1 MSGLSAA
8 ELAELSDILARTGDQ
23 RDGGQTAGGL
33 VGVEDVMALTPLQQ
47 GLFALAMF
55 TKSAADDPYTI
66 AAPFDVFGQL
76 DTVLLRNCAIATM
89 HRHPNLRARF
99 VQGKLPHPVQVVP
112 SDVDLSWRQVVATP
126 EEVAS
131 LEADEQR
138 SGFDLERGLTMRF
151 LLVELP
157 NERWRFVITAHH
169 IVIDGWS
176 LAVFVNELFALYR
189 AGGAIDVLAAPPR
202 PFRDYLG
209 WLGGWDSQS
218 GEQFWR
224 DYLAGLSAP
233 TMLSRALAGGQ
244 GGQVAEEPQ
253 RIELCLGAE
262 VTARLVDGAR
272 SRGVTVNS
280 LVQVAWAL
288 VLGALTGRDDVV
300 FGIAVSGRPSELAG
314 VQSMVGL
321 FINTVPLRV
330 RLDPQAVI
338 ADLCAAV
345 RRDTALVREY
355 AYFSHARLR
364 QAAGVGEMFDT
375 LLVFENFPTGGLAV
389 GKDVPVGAATFRRVA
404 AHSPTHFPVTV
415 TAEFARDQLTLMIA
429 ATGDALSV
437 LTPETGLGVA
447 DLVQRLGRVLVAMTG
462 DVGVRV
468 SSLDVLDSVE
478 RVRLDGWGNR
488 AVLGASVPVGV
499 SIPALFDAQ
508 VVRDRDAVALSF
520 EGQSLTYGEL
530 DEASNRLARFLVGL
544 GAGPG
549 QRVALVFGRC
559 AQAVT
564 AILAVL
570 KTGAAYVPIDPGL
583 PAARVRFMV
592 ADAGPVAV
600 VTTGGWAAGLDGCG
614 CVVVDVADA
623 GVEACAGTGLVAP
636 AADDIAYLIYTSGT
650 TGIPKGVAVSH
661 RNVVALVESLAS
673 SVPVAGVWSQWHSY
687 AFDVSVCEIWG
698 ALLSGGRLV
707 VVPEQ
712 VVGSPEDFL
721 ALLVAERVSVLSQT
735 PSAFYA
741 LQGAV
746 AVRSG
751 LGRELRVEAV
761 LLAGEAFEPQRAG
774 VWLARRPGVAR
785 LINLYG
791 TTETTVHASVR
802 EIVGADAESAVSPI
816 GVPLGHLG
824 FFVLDGWLRPVPVGV
839 VGELYVAGV
848 GVGVGYWGRG
858 SLTGSRFVA
867 CPFGGVGERMYRT
880 GDLVCWGRDGQLQ
893 YRGRVDDQV
902 KVRGYRIELGEV
914 QAALGAVDG
923 VGQAVVVVREDRG
936 GDRRLVGYVTGAV
949 DPVVVRGVLG
959 QRLPGYMV
967 PAAVVVVAGLPLTVN
982 GKLDR
987 RALPAPEYGDG
998 DRYRAPVGPVQ
1009 EILAGIYAEVL
1020 GLERVGVEDSF
1031 FELGGDSLSAMRLI
1045 AAVNAGL
1052 GVDLSVRV
1060 LFEWPTVAGL
1070 ASCVGGVSGSVV
1082 PVVPLVAGPRPAV
1095 VPLSFTQSGLWF
1107 LEQVQGPSAVYNMAA
1122 AFRLGGGLDV
1132 DALGA
1137 AWVDVVGRHE
1147 SLRTVFP
1154 AVGGVPQQVVVAVER
1169 ADFGW
1174 RVVDAGGWS
1183 VGRLGEAVAAVA
1195 GYAFSLATEIPL
1207 RVVLFRVSAD
1217 EHVLVCVVHHIAG
1230 DGWSMTPLARDLGV
1244 AYAARCAGCVPGWA
1258 PLAVQ
1263 YGDYTLWQRA
1273 RLGDI
1278 GDEGS
1283 PIAAQLAYWQRVLAG
1298 MPERLA
1304 LPTDRPYPPVADHR
1318 GGRVGIDW
1326 SVGLQ
1331 QQIARVAREHNATSF
1346 MVVQAALAVVLA
1358 KISASSEVAVGVP
1371 VAGRGDRGLDE
1382 LVGMFVNTLVL
1393 RVDMSADPT
1402 VADLLAQVRASS
1414 LDAYEHQDVP
1424 FEVLVERLNPVRSLT
1439 HHPLVQV
1446 MLAWQNFP
1454 GQLSDPGSGLV
1465 LGDVQVTAL
1474 PVDTGSARIDLA
1486 FFVGERWTEAGEPA
1500 GIGGGVEFR
1509 TDVFDAGSIEMLIER
1524 LGRVL
1529 VAMTGDVGVRVSSLD
1544 VLDSVERVRL
1554 DGWGNR
1560 AVLGASVPVGVSIP
1574 ALFDAQVV
1582 RDRDAVALSF
1592 EGQSLTY
1599 GELDEASN
1607 RLARFLVG
1615 LGAGPGQRVAL
1626 VFGRCAQAVTAI
1638 LAVLKTG
1645 AAYVPID
1652 PGLPAA
1658 RVRFMV
1664 ADAGPVAVV
1673 TTGGWAAGLDGCGCV
1688 VVDVAD
1694 AGVEAC
1700 AGTGL
1705 VAPAADDI
1713 AYLIYTSGTTG
1724 TPKGVAITHRNVTQ
1738 LVASADAGLPRG
1750 PEQVWTQWVSYSF
1763 DVSVWEIWGALL
1775 SGGRLVVVPEQ
1786 VVGSPEDFHALLI
1799 AERVTVLS
1807 QTPTAAGVLSPQGL
1821 ESVALLVGGEGCPG
1835 EVVDRWAPG
1844 RLMINE
1850 YGPTETTMWVALS
1863 APLVAGSGAPPIGSP
1878 VSGAALFVLDGW
1890 LRPVPV
1896 GVVGELYVAGVGVG
1910 VGYWGRGS
1918 LTGSRFVACP
1928 FGGVGERMYRTGD
1941 LVCWGRDGQLQYRG
1955 RVDDQV
1961 KVRGYRIELGEVQAA
1976 LGAVDGVGQAVVVVR
1991 EDRGGDRRLVGYVT
2005 GAVDPVVVRGV
2016 LGQRLPGYMVPAAV
2030 VVVAGLPLTV
2040 NGKLDRRALPAPEYG
2055 DGDRYRAPVGPVQ
2068 EILAGIYAEV
2078 LGLERVGVEDSFF
2091 ELGGDSLSAMRLI
2104 AAVNAG
2110 LGVDLSVR
2118 VLFEWPTVAGLASC
2132 VGGVSGSV
2140 VPVVPLVAG
2149 PRPAVVPLSF
2159 TQSGLWFLEQVQGPS
2174 AVYNMA
2180 AAFRL
2185 GGGLDVDALGAA
2197 WVDVVGRHESL
2208 RTVFPAVGG
2217 VPQQVVVAV
2226 ERADFGWR
2234 VVDAGGWSVGRLGEA
2249 VAAVAGY
2256 AFSLATE
2263 IPLRVVLFRVSA
2275 DEHVLVCVVHHIAG
2289 DGWSMTPLARDLG
2302 VAYAARCAGC
2312 VPGWAPLA
2320 VQYGDYTLW
2329 QRARLGDIGDE
2340 GSPIAAQLAYWQR
2353 VLAGMPE
2360 RLALPT
2366 DRPYPPVAD
2375 HRGGRV
2381 GIDWSVGLQQQIA
2394 RVAREH
2400 NATSFMVVQAA
2411 LAVVLAKISASS
2423 EVAVGVPVAGRGDRG
2438 LDELVG
2444 MFVNTLVLRV
2454 DMSAD
2459 PTVADLLAQV
2469 RASSLDAYEHQ
2480 DVPFEVLVERLNPV
2494 RSLTHHPLVQV
2505 MLAWQNFPGQL
2516 SDPGSG
2522 LVLGDVQV
2530 TALPVDTGSARIDL
2544 AFFVGERWTE
2554 AGEPAGIGGGV
2565 EFRTDVFDAGSIEML
2580 IERLGRVLVAMT
2592 GDVGVRVSSL
2602 DVLDSVERVRLDGW
2616 GNRAVLGASVPVG
2629 VSIPALFDAQVVRDR
2644 DAVALSFEG
2653 QSLTYGEL
2661 DEASNRLARFLVG
2674 LGAGPGQRVALVF
2687 GRCAQ
2692 AVTAIL
2698 AVLKT
2703 GAAYVPIDPGL
2714 PAARVRFMVA
2724 DAGPVAV
2731 VTTGGWAAG
2740 LDGCGCVVVD
2750 VADAGVEA
2758 CAGTGLVAP
2767 AADDIAYLIYTSGTT
2782 GIPKGVAVSHRN
2794 VVALVESLASSVPV
2808 AGVWSQW
2815 HSYAFDV
2822 SVCEIWGALLS
2833 GGRLVVVP
2841 EQVVGSPEDFL
2852 ALLVAER
2859 VSVLSQTPSAFYAL
2873 QGAVAVRS
2881 GLGRELR
2888 VEAVLLAGEAFE
2900 PQRAGVWL
2908 ARRPGVAR
2916 LINLYGTTET
2926 TVHASV
2932 REIVGADAESA
2943 VSPIGVPLGH
2953 LGFFVL
2959 DGWLRPV
2966 PVGVVGELY
2975 VAGVGVGVGYWG
2987 RGSLTGS
2994 RFVAC
2999 PFGGVGERMY
3009 RTGDL
3014 VCWGR
3019 DGQLQ
3024 YRGRVDDQV
3033 KVRGYRIELGEVQAA
3048 LGAVDGVGQAV
3059 VVVREDRGGDRR
3071 LVGYVTGAV
3080 DPVVVRGVLGQRLPG
3095 YMVPAAVVVV
3105 AGLPLTVNGKLDR
3118 RALPAPE
3125 YGDGDRYRAPVGPV
3139 QEILAGIYAEVLGLE
3154 RVGVEDSFFE
3164 LGGDSLSAMRLIA
3177 AVNAGLGVDLSV
3189 RVLFEWPTVAG
3200 LASCVGGVSGSVVP
3214 VVPLVAGPRPAVVP
3228 LSFTQSGLWFL
3239 EQVQGP
3245 SAVYNMAA
3253 AFRLGGGLDV
3263 DALGAA
3269 WVDVVGRHESL
3280 RTVFPAVGG
3289 VPQQVVVAVE
3299 RADFGWRVVDAGGWS
3314 VGRLGEAVAAVAGY
3328 AFSLATEI
3336 PLRVV
3341 LFRVSA
3347 DEHVLV
3353 CVVHHIAGDGWSMT
3367 PLARDL
3373 GVAYAARCA
3382 GCVPGWAPL
3391 AVQYG
3396 DYTLWQRARLGDIGD
3411 EGSPIAAQLAYWQRV
3426 LAGMPERLALPTDRP
3441 YPPVAD
3447 HRGGRVGID
3456 WSVGLQQQIAR
3467 VAREHNAT
3475 SFMVVQ
3481 AALAVVLAKISASS
3495 EVAVGVPVAGRRD
3508 PALDDLVGLFH
3519 NTLVLRVDMSADPT
3533 VADLLAQVRASSLDA
3548 YENQDVPIEVLV
3560 ERLNSNRSLTH
3571 SPLAQVVLTWL
3582 NFPGQQ
3588 DNPAKGLVLG
3598 DVEVTPM
3605 PVDTRTARTDALFS
3619 LAERWTEAGEPAGI
3633 GGGVE
3638 FRTDVFDAGSI
3649 EMLIERLGRVL
3660 VAMTGDVGVRVSS
3673 LDVLDSVERVRL
3685 DGWGNRAVLGAS
3697 VPVGVSIPA
3706 LFDAQ
3711 VVRDRDAVALSFE
3724 GQSLTYGE
3732 LDEASN
3738 RLARFLV
3745 GLGAGPGQRV
3755 ALVFGRCAQAV
3766 TAILAVLKTGAAYVP
3781 IDPGLPAARVRF
3793 MVADAGPVAVVTTGG
3808 WAAGLDGCGC
3818 VVVDVADAGVEA
3830 CAGTGLVA
3838 PAADDI
3844 AYLIYTS
3851 GTTGIPKGV
3860 AVSHRNVV
3868 ALVESLA
3875 SSVPVAGVW
3884 SQWHSYAFDVSV
3896 CEIWGALLSGGRL
3909 VVVPEQVVGSP
3920 EDFLALLVAER
3931 VSVLSQTP
3939 SAFYALQGAVAV
3951 RSGLGRELRV
3961 EAVLLAGEA
3970 FEPQRAGVWLARRP
3984 GVARLINLYGTTE
3997 TTVHASVREIVGAD
4011 AESAVSPIG
4020 VPLGHLGFF
4029 VLDGWLRPVPVG
4041 VVGELYV
4048 AGVGVGVG
4056 YWGRG
4061 SLTGSRF
4068 VACPFGGVGE
4078 RMYRTG
4084 DLVCWGRDGQLQY
4097 RGRVDDQVKV
4107 RGYRI
4112 ELGEVQAALGAVD
4125 GVGQAVV
4132 VVREDRGGDRRLVGY
4147 VTGAVDP
4154 VVVRGV
4160 LGQRLPGYMV
4170 PAAVVVVAGL
4180 PLTVNGKL
4188 DRRALPAPEYGDG
4201 DRYRA
4206 PVGPVQE
4213 ILAGIYAEV
4222 LGLERVGVEDSFSEL
4237 GGDSLSALRVIAKV
4251 NKALGLELPA
4261 RTLRDAPSVRILS
4274 QRLHTSDN
4282 GMEVVPVEIL
4292 KEDTGVPLCCIHDGL
4307 GLSWSYRALGN
4318 YLDCPIIGINQI
4330 AENGEAEPESIRSM
4344 AANYADRLQ
4353 AAYPAGPYNLL
4364 GWSFG
4369 GVVAH
4374 ELAIELHRRG
4384 CVVQR
4389 LILLD
4394 PPQLPGSTLRNLGVE
4409 DDQIVDGSSRPN
4421 HAAVREQAEQLINQL
4436 REVVDFTALPSGI
4449 FDFAARNAKA
4459 VQSYL
4464 LEHKPDVFEGDMTIF
4479 LAGRS
4484 GQMSDS
4490 SQLQNWRNYIAGDI
4504 TTYSVDCT
4512 HHEMLTAES
4521 LSMYGEQ
4528 LKKLL
4533 EA

>member
-1 MSGLSAA
+1 
-8 ELAELSDILARTGDQ
+8 
-23 RDGGQTAGGL
+23 
-33 VGVEDVMALTPLQQ
+33 MALTPLQQ

-355 AYFSHARLR
+355 AYFSHAWLR

-1560 AVLGASVPVGVSIP
+1560 AVLGASVPVRVSIP

-1673 TTGGWAAGLDGCGCV
+1673 TTGGWAAGLDECGCV

-1786 VVGSPEDFHALLI
+1786 VVGSPEDFHALLV

-1807 QTPTAAGVLSPQGL
+1807 QTPTTAGVLSPQGL
-1821 ESVALLVGGEGCPG
+1821 DSVALLMGSEACPG

-1844 RLMINE
+1844 RLMING
-1850 YGPTETTMWVALS
+1850 YGPTETTIYTTLS

-2554 AGEPAGIGGGV
+2554 AGEPAGIGGG
-2565 EFRTDVFDAGSIEML
+2565 
-2580 IERLGRVLVAMT
+2580 
-2592 GDVGVRVSSL
+2592 
-2602 DVLDSVERVRLDGW
+2602 
-2616 GNRAVLGASVPVG
+2616 
-2629 VSIPALFDAQVVRDR
+2629 
-2644 DAVALSFEG
+2644 
-2653 QSLTYGEL
+2653 
-2661 DEASNRLARFLVG
+2661 
-2674 LGAGPGQRVALVF
+2674 
-2687 GRCAQ
+2687 
-2692 AVTAIL
+2692 
-2698 AVLKT
+2698 
-2703 GAAYVPIDPGL
+2703 
-2714 PAARVRFMVA
+2714 
-2724 DAGPVAV
+2724 
-2731 VTTGGWAAG
+2731 
-2740 LDGCGCVVVD
+2740 
-2750 VADAGVEA
+2750 
-2758 CAGTGLVAP
+2758 
-2767 AADDIAYLIYTSGTT
+2767 
-2782 GIPKGVAVSHRN
+2782 
-2794 VVALVESLASSVPV
+2794 
-2808 AGVWSQW
+2808 
-2815 HSYAFDV
+2815 
-2822 SVCEIWGALLS
+2822 
-2833 GGRLVVVP
+2833 
-2841 EQVVGSPEDFL
+2841 
-2852 ALLVAER
+2852 
-2859 VSVLSQTPSAFYAL
+2859 
-2873 QGAVAVRS
+2873 
-2881 GLGRELR
+2881 
-2888 VEAVLLAGEAFE
+2888 
-2900 PQRAGVWL
+2900 
-2908 ARRPGVAR
+2908 
-2916 LINLYGTTET
+2916 
-2926 TVHASV
+2926 
-2932 REIVGADAESA
+2932 
-2943 VSPIGVPLGH
+2943 
-2953 LGFFVL
+2953 
-2959 DGWLRPV
+2959 
-2966 PVGVVGELY
+2966 
-2975 VAGVGVGVGYWG
+2975 
-2987 RGSLTGS
+2987 
-2994 RFVAC
+2994 
-2999 PFGGVGERMY
+2999 
-3009 RTGDL
+3009 
-3014 VCWGR
+3014 
-3019 DGQLQ
+3019 
-3024 YRGRVDDQV
+3024 
-3033 KVRGYRIELGEVQAA
+3033 
-3048 LGAVDGVGQAV
+3048 
-3059 VVVREDRGGDRR
+3059 
-3071 LVGYVTGAV
+3071 
-3080 DPVVVRGVLGQRLPG
+3080 
-3095 YMVPAAVVVV
+3095 
-3105 AGLPLTVNGKLDR
+3105 
-3118 RALPAPE
+3118 
-3125 YGDGDRYRAPVGPV
+3125 
-3139 QEILAGIYAEVLGLE
+3139 
-3154 RVGVEDSFFE
+3154 
-3164 LGGDSLSAMRLIA
+3164 
-3177 AVNAGLGVDLSV
+3177 
-3189 RVLFEWPTVAG
+3189 
-3200 LASCVGGVSGSVVP
+3200 GGVS
-3214 VVPLVAGPRPAVVP
+3214 
-3228 LSFTQSGLWFL
+3228 
-3239 EQVQGP
+3239 
-3245 SAVYNMAA
+3245 Y
-3253 AFRLGGGLDV
+3253 
-3263 DALGAA
+3263 
-3269 WVDVVGRHESL
+3269 
-3280 RTVFPAVGG
+3280 
-3289 VPQQVVVAVE
+3289 
-3299 RADFGWRVVDAGGWS
+3299 
-3314 VGRLGEAVAAVAGY
+3314 
-3328 AFSLATEI
+3328 
-3336 PLRVV
+3336 
-3341 LFRVSA
+3341 
-3347 DEHVLV
+3347 
-3353 CVVHHIAGDGWSMT
+3353 
-3367 PLARDL
+3367 
-3373 GVAYAARCA
+3373 
-3382 GCVPGWAPL
+3382 
-3391 AVQYG
+3391 
-3396 DYTLWQRARLGDIGD
+3396 
-3411 EGSPIAAQLAYWQRV
+3411 
-3426 LAGMPERLALPTDRP
+3426 
-3441 YPPVAD
+3441 
-3447 HRGGRVGID
+3447 
-3456 WSVGLQQQIAR
+3456 
-3467 VAREHNAT
+3467 
-3475 SFMVVQ
+3475 
-3481 AALAVVLAKISASS
+3481 
-3495 EVAVGVPVAGRRD
+3495 
-3508 PALDDLVGLFH
+3508 
-3519 NTLVLRVDMSADPT
+3519 
-3533 VADLLAQVRASSLDA
+3533 
-3548 YENQDVPIEVLV
+3548 
-3560 ERLNSNRSLTH
+3560 
-3571 SPLAQVVLTWL
+3571 
-3582 NFPGQQ
+3582 
-3588 DNPAKGLVLG
+3588 
-3598 DVEVTPM
+3598 
-3605 PVDTRTARTDALFS
+3605 
-3619 LAERWTEAGEPAGI
+3619 
-3633 GGGVE
+3633 
-3638 FRTDVFDAGSI
+3638 
-3649 EMLIERLGRVL
+3649 
-3660 VAMTGDVGVRVSS
+3660 
-3673 LDVLDSVERVRL
+3673 
-3685 DGWGNRAVLGAS
+3685 
-3697 VPVGVSIPA
+3697 
-3706 LFDAQ
+3706 
-3711 VVRDRDAVALSFE
+3711 
-3724 GQSLTYGE
+3724 
-3732 LDEASN
+3732 
-3738 RLARFLV
+3738 
-3745 GLGAGPGQRV
+3745 
-3755 ALVFGRCAQAV
+3755 
-3766 TAILAVLKTGAAYVP
+3766 
-3781 IDPGLPAARVRF
+3781 
-3793 MVADAGPVAVVTTGG
+3793 
-3808 WAAGLDGCGC
+3808 
-3818 VVVDVADAGVEA
+3818 
-3830 CAGTGLVA
+3830 
-3838 PAADDI
+3838 
-3844 AYLIYTS
+3844 
-3851 GTTGIPKGV
+3851 
-3860 AVSHRNVV
+3860 
-3868 ALVESLA
+3868 
-3875 SSVPVAGVW
+3875 
-3884 SQWHSYAFDVSV
+3884 
-3896 CEIWGALLSGGRL
+3896 
-3909 VVVPEQVVGSP
+3909 
-3920 EDFLALLVAER
+3920 
-3931 VSVLSQTP
+3931 
-3939 SAFYALQGAVAV
+3939 
-3951 RSGLGRELRV
+3951 
-3961 EAVLLAGEA
+3961 
-3970 FEPQRAGVWLARRP
+3970 
-3984 GVARLINLYGTTE
+3984 
-3997 TTVHASVREIVGAD
+3997 
-4011 AESAVSPIG
+4011 
-4020 VPLGHLGFF
+4020 
-4029 VLDGWLRPVPVG
+4029 
-4041 VVGELYV
+4041 
-4048 AGVGVGVG
+4048 
-4056 YWGRG
+4056 
-4061 SLTGSRF
+4061 
-4068 VACPFGGVGE
+4068 
-4078 RMYRTG
+4078 
-4084 DLVCWGRDGQLQY
+4084 
-4097 RGRVDDQVKV
+4097 
-4107 RGYRI
+4107 
-4112 ELGEVQAALGAVD
+4112 
-4125 GVGQAVV
+4125 
-4132 VVREDRGGDRRLVGY
+4132 
-4147 VTGAVDP
+4147 
-4154 VVVRGV
+4154 
-4160 LGQRLPGYMV
+4160 
-4170 PAAVVVVAGL
+4170 
-4180 PLTVNGKL
+4180 
-4188 DRRALPAPEYGDG
+4188 
-4201 DRYRA
+4201 
-4206 PVGPVQE
+4206 
-4213 ILAGIYAEV
+4213 
-4222 LGLERVGVEDSFSEL
+4222 
-4237 GGDSLSALRVIAKV
+4237 
-4251 NKALGLELPA
+4251 
-4261 RTLRDAPSVRILS
+4261 
-4274 QRLHTSDN
+4274 
-4282 GMEVVPVEIL
+4282 
-4292 KEDTGVPLCCIHDGL
+4292 
-4307 GLSWSYRALGN
+4307 
-4318 YLDCPIIGINQI
+4318 
-4330 AENGEAEPESIRSM
+4330 
-4344 AANYADRLQ
+4344 
-4353 AAYPAGPYNLL
+4353 
-4364 GWSFG
+4364 
-4369 GVVAH
+4369 
-4374 ELAIELHRRG
+4374 
-4384 CVVQR
+4384 
-4389 LILLD
+4389 
-4394 PPQLPGSTLRNLGVE
+4394 
-4409 DDQIVDGSSRPN
+4409 
-4421 HAAVREQAEQLINQL
+4421 
-4436 REVVDFTALPSGI
+4436 
-4449 FDFAARNAKA
+4449 
-4459 VQSYL
+4459 
-4464 LEHKPDVFEGDMTIF
+4464 
-4479 LAGRS
+4479 
-4484 GQMSDS
+4484 
-4490 SQLQNWRNYIAGDI
+4490 
-4504 TTYSVDCT
+4504 
-4512 HHEMLTAES
+4512 
-4521 LSMYGEQ
+4521 
-4528 LKKLL
+4528 
-4533 EA
+4533 